1 LDRNFRIAAGPG
13 GCGIVFSTEEDPMTV
28 APTRTPS
35 LPPQEILWQALR
47 GRDASFDGAF
57 VVGVT
62 STGIYC
68 RPSCPSRQPRRANV
82 RFFATPIEAETH
94 GLRAC
99 RRCRPDQQAA
109 PNPARDKVLAACR
122 ALEGDHERIPTLKEL
137 GALVE
142 MSPSHLQ
149 RVFKR
154 LVGVSPWQYGDAL
167 RLERFKGELRAGED
181 VAGAGYGS
189 GYGSSSRLYEQA
201 PARLGMTP
209 GRYARR
215 GAGEVI
221 RYGSAPC
228 SLGKLLIAA
237 TERGVCSVRLGESE
251 RDLVAGLEA
260 EFVAATV
267 EPGGRALD
275 EWLAA
280 LVAFVDREQEL
291 PELPCD
297 VQATAFQRQVW
308 EAIRAIPLGETAT
321 YSEVAAAIGRPRAVR
336 AVASACAAN
345 PIALL
350 VPCHRVVPKSAAKSG
365 PRPRRAEAKPAG
377 RLADAG
383 EYRWGRERKAALLER
398 ERQAAG
404 AVED

>member
-1 LDRNFRIAAGPG
+1 
-13 GCGIVFSTEEDPMTV
+13 MTV
-28 APTRTPS
+28 APARVPN
-35 LPPQEILWQALR
+35 LPRQEVLWQALR

-82 RFFATPIEAETH
+82 RFFATPSEAEAF

-99 RRCRPDQQAA
+99 LRCRPEQSTP

-122 ALEGDHERIPTLKEL
+122 AIEGDLERIPTLKEL
-137 GALVE
+137 GELVA

-154 LVGVSPWQYGDAL
+154 MVGVSPWQYADAL
-167 RLERFKGELRAGED
+167 RVERFKQELRSGED
-181 VAGAGYGS
+181 VTDAVYAS

-215 GAGEVI
+215 GAGQVI
-221 RYGSAPC
+221 RYGSALC
-228 SLGKLLIAA
+228 SLGRLLIAA
-237 TERGVCSVRLGESE
+237 TERGVCSVRLGASE
-251 RDLVAGLEA
+251 RDLVAGLEE
-260 EFVAATV
+260 EFAAATL
-267 EPGGRALD
+267 EPGGEALA

-280 LVAFVDREQEL
+280 LVAFVDRDQQL

-297 VQATAFQRQVW
+297 IQATAFQRQVW
-308 EAIRAIPLGETAT
+308 EAIRAIPTGETAT

-350 VPCHRVVPKSAAKSG
+350 VPCHRVVPKAGSQPG
-365 PRPRRAEAKPAG
+365 PKPGAKPG
-377 RLADAG
+377 SGLENAG
-383 EYRWGRERKAALLER
+383 EYRWGKARKAALLER

-404 AVED
+404 VAHG